1 VPTLCLAA
9 STGRGDMPQHQFAD
23 EFLQLP
29 LKERVNRSRAFAA
42 EAKQSAVG
50 AAPHL
55 RAAFLDL
62 ALADE
67 MERHG

>member
-1 VPTLCLAA
+1 
-9 STGRGDMPQHQFAD
+9 MPQHQFAD

-29 LKERVNRSRAFAA
+29 LKERVNRSRALAA

-62 ALADE
+62 AQKWSMLADE
-67 MERHG
+67 MERQG

>member
-1 VPTLCLAA
+1 
-9 STGRGDMPQHQFAD
+9 MPQHQFAD
-23 EFLQLP
+23 EFLELS
-29 LKERVNRSRAFAA
+29 LKERINRSRAFAA

-62 ALADE
+62 AQKWSMLADE
-67 MERHG
+67 IERHG

>member
-1 VPTLCLAA
+1 
-9 STGRGDMPQHQFAD
+9 MPQHQFAD

-50 AAPHL
+50 AAAPHL

-62 ALADE
+62 AQKWSMLADE

>member
-1 VPTLCLAA
+1 
-9 STGRGDMPQHQFAD
+9 MHNQFAD
-23 EFLQLP
+23 EFLTLP
-29 LKERVNRSRAFAA
+29 LKERVKKSRAFAA
-42 EAKQSAVG
+42 EAKASALR

-62 ALADE
+62 AEQWAKLADE

>member
-1 VPTLCLAA
+1 
-9 STGRGDMPQHQFAD
+9 MPQHQFAD
-23 EFLQLP
+23 EFLKLP
-29 LKERVNRSRAFAA
+29 LKERVKRSRAFAA

-62 ALADE
+62 AQKWSMLADE
-67 MERHG
+67 MERQG